1 MTSAPVILVAGA
13 ISHDYLV
20 YPMSAQ
26 RAGLRSRPGGDD
38 SRVVVR
44 SGGAALVSDLL
55 TAVAPE
61 YGIEVLGP
69 VAQSNG
75 TSSYKSNATS
85 LVDLEPQRSSVPGK
99 LSFGVVQVRH
109 VGDHSTWQAP
119 PTSDAIKAAPDTVI
133 ITGSSDAPGD
143 VESAVDL
150 LERVRPRYI
159 IYHMTR
165 PLAVGRLW
173 DVIRNGPKTSNGIP
187 EPDHLF
193 VVVDA
198 EALRAEGI
206 NLSQGLSWEA
216 TSEDFVRN
224 LGSNGRLDTL
234 VTCPN
239 LIVRFGSE
247 GVIHHRGRDAV
258 NPRLYFHPRRM
269 ECESVTATA
278 PHMVK
283 QLTTASSPKANTD
296 PSSVL
301 PLRSLLGL
309 RLASL
314 VVRDRIVC
322 KLSSSG
328 SLHLEEW
335 KILASETVRLTHVPT
350 ILSTLR
356 WID

>member
-13 ISHDYLV
+13 VSHDYLV

-26 RAGLRSRPGGDD
+26 RRGLRSRLGGDE

-75 TSSYKSNATS
+75 TSSYKSDATA
-85 LVDLEPQRSSVPGK
+85 LVDLEPQGSSVPGRS
-99 LSFGVVQVRH
+99 SFGVVQIRH
-109 VGDHSTWQAP
+109 VEDHPVWQAP
-119 PTSDAIKAAPDTVI
+119 PTSEAVKAAPNIAI

-159 IYHMTR
+159 IHHMTR
-165 PLAVGRLW
+165 PLATGRLW

-193 VVVDA
+193 VIVDA
-198 EALRAEGI
+198 EDLRAESI

-247 GVIHHRGRDAV
+247 GVVHHRGRDAV

-269 ECESVTATA
+269 ECEVAMATS
-278 PHMVK
+278 PHMV
-283 QLTTASSPKANTD
+283 
-296 PSSVL
+296 
-301 PLRSLLGL
+301 
-309 RLASL
+309 
-314 VVRDRIVC
+314 
-322 KLSSSG
+322 SSSTPR
-328 SLHLEEW
+328 S
-335 KILASETVRLTHVPT
+335 RTHH
-350 ILSTLR
+350 
-356 WID
+356 

>member
-13 ISHDYLV
+13 VSHDYLV

-26 RAGLRSRPGGDD
+26 RRGLRSRSGGDE

-44 SGGAALVSDLL
+44 SGAAALVSDLL

-75 TSSYKSNATS
+75 TSSYKSDATA
-85 LVDLEPQRSSVPGK
+85 LVDLEPQELSVPGRS
-99 LSFGVVQVRH
+99 SFGVVQVRH
-109 VGDHSTWQAP
+109 VEDHPVWQAP
-119 PTSDAIKAAPDTVI
+119 PTSEAVKAAPNIAI

-143 VESAVDL
+143 VEAAVDL

-159 IYHMTR
+159 IHHMTR
-165 PLAVGRLW
+165 PLATGRLW

-193 VVVDA
+193 VIVDA
-198 EALRAEGI
+198 EDLRAESI

-269 ECESVTATA
+269 ECEVAMATS
-278 PHMVK
+278 PHMV
-283 QLTTASSPKANTD
+283 
-296 PSSVL
+296 
-301 PLRSLLGL
+301 
-309 RLASL
+309 
-314 VVRDRIVC
+314 
-322 KLSSSG
+322 SSSTPR
-328 SLHLEEW
+328 S
-335 KILASETVRLTHVPT
+335 RTHH
-350 ILSTLR
+350 
-356 WID
+356 

>member
-13 ISHDYLV
+13 VSHDYLV

-26 RAGLRSRPGGDD
+26 RRGLRSRLGGDE

-75 TSSYKSNATS
+75 TSSYKSDATA
-85 LVDLEPQRSSVPGK
+85 LVDLEPQGSSVPGRS
-99 LSFGVVQVRH
+99 SFGVVQIRH
-109 VGDHSTWQAP
+109 VEDHPVWQAP
-119 PTSDAIKAAPDTVI
+119 PTSEAVKAAPNIAI

-159 IYHMTR
+159 IHHMTR
-165 PLAVGRLW
+165 PLATGRLW

-193 VVVDA
+193 VIVDA
-198 EALRAEGI
+198 EDLRAESI

-247 GVIHHRGRDAV
+247 GVVHHRGRDAV

-269 ECESVTATA
+269 ECEVSMATS
-278 PHMVK
+278 PHMV
-283 QLTTASSPKANTD
+283 
-296 PSSVL
+296 
-301 PLRSLLGL
+301 
-309 RLASL
+309 
-314 VVRDRIVC
+314 
-322 KLSSSG
+322 SSSTPR
-328 SLHLEEW
+328 S
-335 KILASETVRLTHVPT
+335 RTH
-350 ILSTLR
+350 R
-356 WID
+356 

>member
-13 ISHDYLV
+13 VSHDYLV

-26 RAGLRSRPGGDD
+26 RRGLRSRLGGDE

-44 SGGAALVSDLL
+44 SGAAALVSDLL

-75 TSSYKSNATS
+75 TSSYKSDATA
-85 LVDLEPQRSSVPGK
+85 LVDLEPQESSVPGRS
-99 LSFGVVQVRH
+99 SFGVVQVRH
-109 VGDHSTWQAP
+109 VEDHPVWQAP
-119 PTSDAIKAAPDTVI
+119 PTSEAVKAAPNIAI

-143 VESAVDL
+143 VEAAVDL

-159 IYHMTR
+159 IHHMTR
-165 PLAVGRLW
+165 PLATGRLW

-193 VVVDA
+193 VIVDA
-198 EALRAEGI
+198 EDLRAESI

-269 ECESVTATA
+269 ECEVAMATS
-278 PHMVK
+278 PHMV
-283 QLTTASSPKANTD
+283 
-296 PSSVL
+296 
-301 PLRSLLGL
+301 
-309 RLASL
+309 
-314 VVRDRIVC
+314 
-322 KLSSSG
+322 SSSTPR
-328 SLHLEEW
+328 S
-335 KILASETVRLTHVPT
+335 RTHH
-350 ILSTLR
+350 
-356 WID
+356 

>member
-13 ISHDYLV
+13 VSHDYLV

-26 RAGLRSRPGGDD
+26 RRGLRSRLGGDE

-75 TSSYKSNATS
+75 TSSYKSDATA
-85 LVDLEPQRSSVPGK
+85 LVDLEPQGSSVPGRS
-99 LSFGVVQVRH
+99 SFGVVQIRH
-109 VGDHSTWQAP
+109 VEDHPVWQAP
-119 PTSDAIKAAPDTVI
+119 PTSEAVKAAPNIAI

-159 IYHMTR
+159 IHHMTR
-165 PLAVGRLW
+165 PLATGRLW

-193 VVVDA
+193 VIVDA
-198 EALRAEGI
+198 EDLRAESI

-247 GVIHHRGRDAV
+247 GVVHHRGRDAV

-269 ECESVTATA
+269 ECEVAMATS
-278 PHMVK
+278 PHMV
-283 QLTTASSPKANTD
+283 
-296 PSSVL
+296 
-301 PLRSLLGL
+301 
-309 RLASL
+309 
-314 VVRDRIVC
+314 
-322 KLSSSG
+322 SSSTPR
-328 SLHLEEW
+328 S
-335 KILASETVRLTHVPT
+335 RTH
-350 ILSTLR
+350 R
-356 WID
+356 

>member
-13 ISHDYLV
+13 VSHDYLV

-26 RAGLRSRPGGDD
+26 LGGFSWSGGND

-55 TAVAPE
+55 TAIAPE

-75 TSSYKSNATS
+75 TSSYKANATA
-85 LVDLEPQRSSVPGK
+85 LVNLEPQRSSIPGK
-99 LSFGVVQVRH
+99 SSFGVVQVRH
-109 VGDHSTWQAP
+109 VEDHPTWQAP
-119 PTSDAIKAAPDTVI
+119 TTSEAVKAAPETVI
-133 ITGSSDAPGD
+133 IAGSGDASGD
-143 VESAVDL
+143 IESAVDL

-159 IYHMTR
+159 VHHMTR
-165 PLAVGRLW
+165 PLATGRLW

-187 EPDHLF
+187 DPDHLF

-198 EALRAEGI
+198 EDLRAEGI

-269 ECESVTATA
+269 ECESAMATA
-278 PHMVK
+278 PHMVRIIA
-283 QLTTASSPKANTD
+283 TESF
-296 PSSVL
+296 
-301 PLRSLLGL
+301 GL
-309 RLASL
+309 R
-314 VVRDRIVC
+314 
-322 KLSSSG
+322 
-328 SLHLEEW
+328 
-335 KILASETVRLTHVPT
+335 
-350 ILSTLR
+350 
-356 WID
+356 